1 MKATESATGTSR
13 RYPALKVSIVWPSS
27 RLPPCGPG
35 HIQTRRERKAA
46 LLQQKSP
53 PVRMENANRKGFVR
67 EGKAMEEPKPASR
80 SGLAKL
86 VRLDT

>member
-1 MKATESATGTSR
+1 
-13 RYPALKVSIVWPSS
+13 
-27 RLPPCGPG
+27 
-35 HIQTRRERKAA
+35 
-46 LLQQKSP
+46 
-53 PVRMENANRKGFVR
+53 MENANRKGFVR